1 MNFGMFG
8 LGSFVLA
15 EMPYFSKTYSIYC
28 LAPEASPMSGMSM
41 PDAVSKTYGGAPV
54 DTTHLC
60 QANPLAVPLNQEG
73 FETVAAQK
81 GEQRMASFIERTINH
96 MGGTVSPDAQ
106 QNLFSLAAE
115 YLDASPDDGFATLA
129 GYLGGKPAWASFDAA
144 AECVANRNVGPTI
157 IGAAIGWTCSRATTF
172 RCGDV
177 PSYCSNNTYRI
188 ADFVFS
194 RYYKELGAAAN
205 PIIDC
210 DFGGAAFFASTKIYD
225 TWTGS
230 SQCVAG
236 GTTFTT
242 TRGASTS
249 TWMAPSRT
257 ATTSTFT
264 GTSATSTG
272 SSAEVTTTRAVEGT
286 TTVMKFL
293 DMKIQESSAMAS
305 SVVCARLL
313 LGVALSVLMLR

>member
-194 RYYKELGAAAN
+194 RYYKELGASAN
-205 PIIDC
+205 PLTDC
-210 DFGGAAFFASTKIYD
+210 DFSGAAMFASSKLYD

-230 SQCVAG
+230 AQCVSG

-242 TRGASTS
+242 TKRASTS
-249 TWMAPSRT
+249 TYTGSSSTVTTTT
-257 ATTSTFT
+257 ATTTTFT
-264 GTSATSTG
+264 GSSTSAVGNADIEVSTSKDFLT
-272 SSAEVTTTRAVEGT
+272 SSATGA
-286 TTVMKFL
+286 
-293 DMKIQESSAMAS
+293 
-305 SVVCARLL
+305 CLL
-313 LGVALSVLMLR
+313 HIRVFIGVALLMLTLR